1 MTNEQK
7 VSIEQELTN
16 LLKSKHSDIKSHV
29 DEFDKK
35 GTIIISFF
43 WDRISKENWNNA
55 KKFKCHINDYPKI
68 LETEILPY
76 FK

>member
-1 MTNEQK
+1 MTSEQK
-7 VSIEQELTN
+7 ENIEKELTS
-16 LLKSKHSDIKSHV
+16 LLKSKHSDLRAHV
-29 DEFDKK
+29 DEFDSN

-43 WDRISKENWNNA
+43 WDRISKQNWNNA

-68 LETEILPY
+68 IETEILPF